1 MLPKNLRGK
10 GSKTIPIFVE
20 NALQT
25 MLLKQWNPN
34 AEVEPFLETNP
45 IKAKF
50 GKSPCVSLSFLR
62 RQESRFSDMFG
73 FRIGLVLSGAWMR
86 NDKEEDRNSRN

>member
-25 MLLKQWNPN
+25 RLLKQWNPN
-34 AEVEPFLETNP
+34 GEVEPFLETNP

-50 GKSPCVSLSFLR
+50 GKSVCKSVIPAKAGIQIFRYVWIPHRACAERSLDA
-62 RQESRFSDMFG
+62 E
-73 FRIGLVLSGAWMR
+73 
-86 NDKEEDRNSRN
+86 